1 MRAQQPEEFLPGP
14 CGVPNGEYGEHS

>member
-1 MRAQQPEEFLPGP
+1 MRAQQPEEFLPGT